1 MKTIKSNKTFTPKE
15 YFLMLAEY
23 FQKDIPAEVW
33 NNCGSITINKL
44 YGYMEQAGLTDL
56 WDYPIDEIDHITE
69 NSGTVVLVT
78 DSTGAAQW
86 FEVPEDLNVKN
97 VKRENNVYVVVHDS
111 CNDGHTDITVDA
123 FGDENAA
130 LASFKKTV
138 DSLDIP
144 ENEEIVVDKTKD
156 VYSAYKEGWYDEWH
170 ETVTVYKVE
179 VQ

>member
-1 MKTIKSNKTFTPKE
+1 
-15 YFLMLAEY
+15 MLAEY
-23 FQKDIPAEVW
+23 FEKDIPAEVW
-33 NNCGSITINKL
+33 NNCGSITIDKL

-78 DSTGAAQW
+78 DSTGAARW
-86 FEVPEDLNVKN
+86 FEVPEDLNVKD

-111 CNDGHTDITVDA
+111 CDNGYTDTTINA
-123 FGDENAA
+123 FGDEESA
-130 LASFKKTV
+130 LVFFKKTV

-144 ENEEIVVDKTKD
+144 ENEIVVDKTKD
-156 VYSAYKEGWYDEWH
+156 AYSAYKEGWYDDWH
-170 ETVTVYKVE
+170 ETVTVHKME

>member
-23 FQKDIPAEVW
+23 FKKDIPAEVW
-33 NNCGSITINKL
+33 NNCGSITVDKL

-78 DSTGAAQW
+78 DSTGAARW
-86 FEVPEDLNVKN
+86 FEVPEDLNIQE
-97 VKRENNVYVVVHDS
+97 VKRENAVYVVVHDS
-111 CNDGHTDITVDA
+111 CDDGYTDTMINA
-123 FGDENAA
+123 FGDEDSA
-130 LASFKKTV
+130 LSFFKKTV
-138 DSLDIP
+138 DNLDIP
-144 ENEEIVVDKTKD
+144 DDKEVVVDRDKYTYEAFED
-156 VYSAYKEGWYDEWH
+156 GWYDKWH
-170 ETVTVYKVE
+170 ETVTVYKME